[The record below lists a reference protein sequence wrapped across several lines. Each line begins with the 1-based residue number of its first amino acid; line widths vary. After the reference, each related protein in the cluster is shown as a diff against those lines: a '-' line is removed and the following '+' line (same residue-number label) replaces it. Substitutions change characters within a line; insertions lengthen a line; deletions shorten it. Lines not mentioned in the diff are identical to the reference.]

1 MSEEWNKVEPG
12 NVWKEEKEGDSIW
25 GTLKNIREGNYD
37 NKVYDIETEE
47 GLRTVFGSVVLDDR
61 MAAVKMNQDV
71 KIVFTGTSPSKVPG
85 RNPTKLYDVFT
96 KDEKVKS

>member
-1 MSEEWNKVEPG
+1 MQEDWKKVEPG
-12 NVWKEEKEGDSIW
+12 NVWKEENEGDSIE
-25 GTLKNIREGNYD
+25 GTLKNIREGNYE

-61 MAAVKMNQDV
+61 MAQVELGQKI

-85 RNPTKLYDVFT
+85 RNPTKLYDVF
-96 KDEKVKS
+96 VKPE